1 MARRSKVDTL
11 PPALKAELERL
22 LADRTHGGYEALAA
36 WLKEQGFEIG
46 KSSLHRYDQRVQAVM
61 LRIKASTEAARL
73 IAQASPDEA
82 DEHSAAVLRM
92 VQSALFD
99 ALSRVTEAAE
109 ESDPAEQV
117 KVLAQAARAI
127 AEASRASIGQKKWA
141 DEVRAKIDEVE
152 RVARNAGKTLDAETL
167 RTIREGLY
175 GG

>member
-1 MARRSKVDTL
+1 MARRSKVDGL

-22 LADRTHGGYEALAA
+22 LADRAHGGYEALAA
-36 WLKEQGFEIG
+36 WLKEQGFEIS

-109 ESDPAEQV
+109 EADPAEQV

>member
-36 WLKEQGFEIG
+36 WLKEQGYEIG

-73 IAQASPDEA
+73 IAQAAPDEA

-99 ALSRVTEAAE
+99 AMSRVTEAADLA
-109 ESDPAEQV
+109 DPAEQV
-117 KVLAQAARAI
+117 KVLSQAARAI
-127 AEASRASIGQKKWA
+127 AEASRASIGQKRWA
-141 DEVRAKIDEVE
+141 DEVRAKLDEVE
-152 RVARNAGKTLDAETL
+152 RVARNAGKALDAETL
-167 RTIREGLY
+167 KAIREGLY

>member
-1 MARRSKVDTL
+1 
-11 PPALKAELERL
+11 
-22 LADRTHGGYEALAA
+22 
-36 WLKEQGFEIG
+36 
-46 KSSLHRYDQRVQAVM
+46 
-61 LRIKASTEAARL
+61 
-73 IAQASPDEA
+73 
-82 DEHSAAVLRM
+82 M

-109 ESDPAEQV
+109 ATDPAEQV

-141 DEVRAKIDEVE
+141 DEVRAKIDEIA